1 VYSMY
6 LLLYCMYLQALYQF
20 TKYSTVHYHTDINQ
34 FEKNA
39 RVLVT
44 GKSGYCKGL
53 ITGKDWLLE
62 RVGYLK
68 GLVKGKSCLQEKR
81 VGY

>member
-1 VYSMY
+1 MY
-6 LLLYCMYLQALYQF
+6 LLLYVPASFIPIYQIQYC
-20 TKYSTVHYHTDINQ
+20 TLSYRHQ

-39 RVLVT
+39 RVLVS

-53 ITGKDWLLE
+53 ITGKGWLLE

-68 GLVKGKSCLQEKR
+68 GLVDGKSCLQEKR